1 MFFCEPCK
9 TAFSAGRSLR
19 KFSSSFQNA
28 RTNHQ
33 VQWPSPGG
41 IAAVWPWEIWVCN
54 GRRSRNHDFRGKCRI
69 VRSRNPFCLYFL
81 RRTTA
86 TVFKILSRSMN
97 TQPVVVLRFTP
108 SFLVMACQVWQ
119 PTHLNWLSIT
129 FIYLVCLSLETGKKS
144 RVTSSDQRIIY
155 FFNQLG
161 NKNQTNHDLTHS
173 HFPCLV
179 FPFGDAFVFPRSSPL
194 SCFPAL
200 GASGLISHHFWRRL
214 NEKHEDSHDS
224 TCTFMNE

>member
-1 MFFCEPCK
+1 
-9 TAFSAGRSLR
+9 
-19 KFSSSFQNA
+19 
-28 RTNHQ
+28 
-33 VQWPSPGG
+33 
-41 IAAVWPWEIWVCN
+41 
-54 GRRSRNHDFRGKCRI
+54 
-69 VRSRNPFCLYFL
+69 
-81 RRTTA
+81 
-86 TVFKILSRSMN
+86 MN
-97 TQPVVVLRFTP
+97 MQPVVVLGFTP
-108 SFLVMACQVWQ
+108 SFLVMACQVWHVHALFLMGSFSQ
-119 PTHLNWLSIT
+119 PMHLNWLSIT

-179 FPFGDAFVFPRSSPL
+179 FPFGDAFVFPRFSPL

-224 TCTFMNE
+224 TCTFMNEQKYLWVLAFQFISNSCLTRVLIFRGCLSHNSPLRGRVRSIFSDEERSPRCRA